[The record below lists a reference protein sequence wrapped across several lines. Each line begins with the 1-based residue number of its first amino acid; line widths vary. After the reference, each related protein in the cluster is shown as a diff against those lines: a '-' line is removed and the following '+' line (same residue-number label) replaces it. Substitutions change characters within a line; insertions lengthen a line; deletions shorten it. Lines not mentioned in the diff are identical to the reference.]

1 MELHAGALR
10 SARAPRRALVTGGAG
25 FIGAALALQLVRSG
39 WSVVTLDDLSAGD
52 RARLAPA
59 EGAALTFLR
68 ADVCDRALAADLVAC
83 EHFDTVFHLAGCVGV
98 RRVLADPLACARSNR
113 AGAESIAVALAA
125 LPPSRRP
132 RAFFASTSEVYAER
146 LGALREDDGLRAHA
160 ADGRFAYASS
170 KLDGERS
177 FARATADE
185 GDRGAVL
192 LRFFNVVGPGQDSAS
207 GMVLPRFVEQAAR
220 GEALTVYGDGEQV
233 RTFAHVDDVAA
244 VLARLAEHAHV
255 PAGPLNVGGT
265 ARATLLELAH
275 AVVRASGSTAGVR
288 RVDPR
293 VELGRGFADVR
304 SREPDLTRL
313 ARVLGAA
320 SEIPSRSLAD
330 IVADTWARHAAH
342 TASRA
347 ETRTCASLAS

>member
-1 MELHAGALR
+1 MDLHAGAPR
-10 SARAPRRALVTGGAG
+10 SAQGPRVALVTGGAG
-25 FIGAALALQLVRSG
+25 FIGAALALRLVQAG
-39 WSVVTLDDLSAGD
+39 WRVVALDDLSAGD
-52 RARLAPA
+52 RARLASVD
-59 EGAALTFLR
+59 GSALTFLR
-68 ADVCDRALAADLVAC
+68 ADVCDRALVRDLVAR
-83 EHFDTVFHLAGCVGV
+83 ESFDTVFHLAGCVGV
-98 RRVLADPLACARSNR
+98 RRVLADPALCAHSNR
-113 AGAESIAVALAA
+113 AGAASVSAALAA
-125 LPPSRRP
+125 LPPGRRP

-146 LGALREDDGLRAHA
+146 LGPLREDAALRAHA
-160 ADGRFAYASS
+160 TDGRFAYASS

-192 LRFFNVVGPGQDSAS
+192 LRFFNVVGPGQDATS

-244 VLARLAEHAHV
+244 VLARLAEHAQV

-313 ARVLGAA
+313 ARVLGAGA
-320 SEIPSRSLAD
+320 DIPSRSLAD

-342 TASRA
+342 APSRT